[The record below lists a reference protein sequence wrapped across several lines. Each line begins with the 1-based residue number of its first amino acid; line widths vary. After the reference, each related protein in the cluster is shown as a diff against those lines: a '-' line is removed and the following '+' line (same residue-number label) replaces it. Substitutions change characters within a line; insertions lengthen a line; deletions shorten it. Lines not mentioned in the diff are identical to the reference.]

1 MEIHQDKM
9 KILVAIFSKN
19 EKILHIK
26 DNLQELNYEVT
37 QTSHT

>member
-1 MEIHQDKM
+1 MMDIHQDKM

-26 DNLQELNYEVT
+26 EMDLQSKCN
-37 QTSHT
+37 SS